1 VLVDVD
7 RRTHHHGP
15 PLGERGPIVLNS
27 QDRAL

>member
-7 RRTHHHGP
+7 RRVQHHGP
-15 PLGERGPIVLNS
+15 PLVDRGPIVLNA